1 MSGIEEWGRNLLQ
14 AENLA
19 HLGVKALHV
28 LLLFTV
34 AWILFQ
40 VTHTIV
46 KKWVGRF
53 VKSTRINWDE
63 YLHEHGFFKRLCYL
77 VPAAVLIL
85 GAPMVFNTE
94 HDAYALVA
102 LFTHLYLAIVGI
114 SVVNAFISALL
125 PIFNEFSFSKEVPIK
140 GFLQVLK
147 ILTFIAGGIVVLSIL
162 VGQPPYFFLGG
173 LGAMTAIIMLVFK
186 DAILGLVAGIQLS
199 ANKMVSLGDWIE
211 MPDYGADGDVID
223 IALTTIKVQN
233 WDRTI
238 TTVPTYAL
246 ISSSFRNWRGM
257 TESGGRRIMRSIH
270 LDLGSIAFLSAEQQ
284 ERLAGIDILKPYID
298 MKQKELDEWNRERGV
313 TDDSLPANGRRMTN
327 VGTFRAYV
335 IEYLK
340 AHPRIHK
347 EMTFLVRQL
356 EPTARGLPIQIYVFT
371 NDTAWVSYEGIQA
384 DIFDHLLAVVPLF
397 GLRVFQEPT
406 GRDIR
411 SIAEGRAG

>member
-114 SVVNAFISALL
+114 SVVNAFISTLL

-173 LGAMTAIIMLVFK
+173 LGAMTAIIILVFK

-270 LDLGSIAFLSAEQQ
+270 LDLGTIAFLSAEQQ
-284 ERLAGIDILKPYID
+284 ERLAGIEILKNYID

-313 TDDSLPANGRRMTN
+313 TDESLPANGRRMTN